1 MGPEAPVDP
10 EAGDQAVPA
19 DWMVRVGG
27 AQTALVAVVPVARVV
42 PVVLVARAV
51 GRLGT
56 ENPMVP

>member
-1 MGPEAPVDP
+1 VGPVAPEDP
-10 EAGDQAVPA
+10 VAGDQAVPA

>member
-1 MGPEAPVDP
+1 VGPVAPEDP
-10 EAGDQAVPA
+10 VAGDQAVPA

-27 AQTALVAVVPVARVV
+27 AQTALVAVVLVALVV